1 MIMTTTETI
10 AGKQITEVK
19 GLVTSSIVQSRHI
32 GKDLLAGLK
41 SVVGGE
47 LKSYTE
53 MLEDSKKAVKERL
66 IREAEQL
73 GANAIVGLRFELT
86 AGQNT
91 SELIGYGTAVTAES
105 IKKTSLF
112 KEACFFI
119 SHMRYSLYLGQVF
132 YLHCKALL
140 IHTVCTLFCRPCFS
154 LSTIWP
160 RRPYTPY
167 SAPCSFDTFSP
178 LFSLLP
184 SAPLRMNIRTQDRK
198 TKAQLPSFSFLS
210 YPLS

>member
-1 MIMTTTETI
+1 MKGESRMIMTTTETV

-105 IKKTSLF
+105 I
-112 KEACFFI
+112 
-119 SHMRYSLYLGQVF
+119 
-132 YLHCKALL
+132 
-140 IHTVCTLFCRPCFS
+140 
-154 LSTIWP
+154 
-160 RRPYTPY
+160 
-167 SAPCSFDTFSP
+167 
-178 LFSLLP
+178 
-184 SAPLRMNIRTQDRK
+184 
-198 TKAQLPSFSFLS
+198 
-210 YPLS
+210 